1 MEHNKYKE
9 MLILYGYN
17 ELEKEDRKEFERH
30 INSCTS
36 CKNELEELL
45 KLHREIKHNLT
56 DIVDEDT
63 LFESRQELLASI
75 RLLNRKK
82 FSFQDVW
89 EFLTTPTKS
98 SLSFSYSVAATL
110 LIFVTAYFL
119 LSKPIEV
126 TTTSNDNY
134 SVGELNVSNLQII
147 NKDDTNGEV
156 EISFEQSVPVRLKG
170 NINDVEIQKVLAKS
184 LLDSDNPGIRL
195 QTVSAIYS
203 DKRESTSEVLKNAL
217 LNAMMYDNNPG
228 VRKVAMNALCLIP
241 FDTEV
246 RDAMIYVLQNDK
258 NAGLR
263 IQAINCMSEKEN
275 LKQLSDQNTINALN
289 ERINRDENNYI
300 KIQAKT
306 ILTKIS
312 S

>member
-1 MEHNKYKE
+1 A
-9 MLILYGYN
+9 LPI
-17 ELEKEDRKEFERH
+17 
-30 INSCTS
+30 S
-36 CKNELEELL
+36 
-45 KLHREIKHNLT
+45 
-56 DIVDEDT
+56 

-82 FSFQDVW
+82 FSVQDVW

-110 LIFVTAYFL
+110 LIFVTTYFL
-119 LSKPIEV
+119 LSKPVDV
-126 TTTSNDNY
+126 TTTSHDNH

-203 DKRESTSEVLKNAL
+203 DKRASTSDILKNAL

-289 ERINRDENNYI
+289 ESINRDENNYI

>member
-17 ELEKEDRKEFERH
+17 ELEKEDRKEFEQH

-45 KLHREIKHNLT
+45 KFHREIKNNLT

-75 RLLNRKK
+75 RLLHRKK

>member
-17 ELEKEDRKEFERH
+17 ELEKEDRIEFERH
-30 INSCTS
+30 INNCPS
-36 CKNELEELL
+36 CKNELEELQ
-45 KLHREIKHNLT
+45 KFHREIKNNLS

-119 LSKPIEV
+119 LSKPVDV
-126 TTTSNDNY
+126 TTTIQDKH

-203 DKRESTSEVLKNAL
+203 DKRASTSDILKNAL

-289 ERINRDENNYI
+289 ESINRDENNYI

>member
-9 MLILYGYN
+9 MLILYSYN
-17 ELEKEDRKEFERH
+17 ELEQEERIEIERH
-30 INSCTS
+30 ILDCAS
-36 CKNELEELL
+36 CKNELKELL
-45 KLHREIKHNLT
+45 KIHQVIKNNFT
-56 DIVDEDT
+56 EDVDEDT
-63 LFESRQELLASI
+63 LYESRQELLAGI

-82 FSFQDVW
+82 MNPQKIW
-89 EFLTTPTKS
+89 EFLTTPSTE
-98 SLSFSYSVAATL
+98 SLRFSYSIAATV

-119 LSKPIEV
+119 LFNSVDVK
-126 TTTSNDNY
+126 TTSNEDF
-134 SVGELNVSNLQII
+134 SMGEPNVSNLQIL
-147 NKDDTNGEV
+147 NKDVENGEV
-156 EISFEQSVPVRLKG
+156 EISFEQTVPVKLKG
-170 NINDVEIQKVLAKS
+170 NINDIEIQKVLAKS
-184 LLDSDNPGIRL
+184 LLDSENPGIRL

-203 DKRESTSEVLKNAL
+203 EKRESTTEVLKNAL

-258 NAGLR
+258 NSGLR
-263 IQAINCMSEKEN
+263 IQAINCLSEKEN
-275 LKQLSDQNTINALN
+275 LKQLSDQNTINALKERMN
-289 ERINRDENNYI
+289 EDENSYI